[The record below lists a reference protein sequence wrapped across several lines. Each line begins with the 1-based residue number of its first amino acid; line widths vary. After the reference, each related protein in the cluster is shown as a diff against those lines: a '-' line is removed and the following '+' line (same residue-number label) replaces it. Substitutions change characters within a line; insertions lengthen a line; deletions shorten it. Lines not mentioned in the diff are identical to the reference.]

1 MNRVRRMVI
10 LGSVG
15 TAVGA
20 FSGLFGM
27 GGGVVIIPPLI
38 FLLAYGEREAA
49 GTSLAALAIVTSA
62 AAAVHALYGNVDL
75 AMGLLLGV
83 PGVAGVTL
91 GRCSRST
98 CPSAA
103 VAGSGSGSSPPP
115 RCCDLMDL

>member
-38 FLLAYGEREAA
+38 FFLSYGEREAA
-49 GTSLAALAIVTSA
+49 GTSLAALAIVASA

-75 AMGLLLGV
+75 GMGLLLGV

-91 GRCSRST
+91 GAMLQQHVSQRT
-98 CPSAA
+98 LAGALGLWFIATAA
-103 VAGSGSGSSPPP
+103 MLAI
-115 RCCDLMDL
+115 